1 MNALLSSFRLIDLA
15 SQAAA
20 VQAVLRGLPIEG
32 KLAWLAERGTL
43 TPTRSAGWGT
53 ETFRFESRIGM
64 GCLFF
69 FRGDRIVLIGDN
81 TTWSPD
87 PDGPEDQPKARP
99 HERPG
104 SSVASWLGRSGI
116 RGREQW

>member
-1 MNALLSSFRLIDLA
+1 MPMTALLSSFRLIDLA

-20 VQAVLRGLPIEG
+20 VQSALRGLPIEG

-43 TPTRSAGWGT
+43 TTTRSAGWGA

-64 GCLFF
+64 SCVFF

-87 PDGPEDQPKARP
+87 PDGPNQPKARP
-99 HERPG
+99 HERRG
-104 SSVASWLGRSGI
+104 TVGRILAWAFGHS
-116 RGREQW
+116 R